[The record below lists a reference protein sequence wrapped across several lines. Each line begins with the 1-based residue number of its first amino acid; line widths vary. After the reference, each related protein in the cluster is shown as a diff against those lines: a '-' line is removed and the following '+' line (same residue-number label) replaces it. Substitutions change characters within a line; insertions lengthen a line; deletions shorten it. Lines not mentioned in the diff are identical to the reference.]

1 MATSHEKLLGPVLR
15 LLAAKSELSIN
26 DTTSL
31 LSESLFDL
39 LERPTRTA
47 SDIVAAALNSLGT
60 AGLLERTSPSVW
72 RITAEGKAL
81 AQREPLELT
90 FETLKQYPSYNAYWA
105 RIARDNLRQKFLALR
120 FEHYAS
126 GRLLF
131 LQGSHAAAAVLL
143 AYSIE
148 YHLKAALI
156 EAEATWTPKERALV
170 RGSHNLVELYH
181 LCLRRGLLTSS
192 YVSFDFMKYAHDH
205 FERRYPSGEQSVLS
219 GRGYWTFGGS
229 MLYTYDDCIVQLDR
243 ALAVTY
249 DSHAWRVGL
258 HALVD
263 TVLSPR
269 LVDALFHA
277 NVFAIE
283 DLRAHRAALA
293 GPSVKFDDTVLDHP
307 DQLYFR
313 DGLPVHAS
321 TYERATELLEYQL
334 AAYFR
339 YPKQGEP
346 DPDPARVS
354 AANDRDRSAAT
365 GVTSCRWAIDRV
377 VKAFGKSAVE
387 LTENRETR
395 QVLLTVFD
403 RRAKHWYRRLVLR
416 EGNVPLLFRNEE
428 SEAFVEQWI
437 ADTRSSFARLRPNL
451 RIPPKR
457 APGVS

>member
-1 MATSHEKLLGPVLR
+1 VATSHEKLLGPVLR
-15 LLAAKSELSIN
+15 LLAAKGELSIS

-31 LSESLFDL
+31 LSESPSDT

-60 AGLLERTSPSVW
+60 AGLLERTSPDVW
-72 RITAEGKAL
+72 RITPEGKAL
-81 AQREPLELT
+81 AEREPLELR

-105 RIARDNLRQKFLALR
+105 CIARDNLRQKFLELR

-148 YHLKAALI
+148 YYLKAALI
-156 EAEATWTPKERALV
+156 EVEATWTPQERALV

-181 LCLRRGLLTSS
+181 LCLRRGLLTDS

-205 FERRYPSGEQSVLS
+205 FERRYPSGERSVLS
-219 GRGYWTFGGS
+219 GRGYWSFGGS

-243 ALAVTY
+243 AVANTY
-249 DSHAWRVGL
+249 NSHAWRVGV
-258 HALVD
+258 HALAD
-263 TVLSPR
+263 TVVSPR

-283 DLRAHRAALA
+283 DLRADRAALA
-293 GPSVKFDDTVLDHP
+293 GLGVKFDATILDHP

-321 TYERATELLEYQL
+321 TYERAKELLKYQL

-339 YPKQGEP
+339 YPKQEEP

-365 GVTSCRWAIDRV
+365 GVISCRWAIDRV
-377 VKAFGKSAVE
+377 VKAFRKEAVE
-387 LTENRETR
+387 LTENLEAR

-416 EGNVPLLFRNEE
+416 EGNLPLLFRNEE
-428 SEAFVEQWI
+428 SEAVVEQWI

-457 APGVS
+457 APLVS